1 LHWKVKR
8 VSRETMNQ
16 NQKEYDVIVAGGGHA
31 GVEAALAASR
41 SGLKVLMVTMD
52 NAAFGRMS
60 CNPAIGGTAK
70 GHLVREI
77 DALGGEMGKIADATG
92 IHFRMLNQSKGPAVW
107 SPRSQNDRELYS
119 QEAGRRINA
128 QANLTV
134 IQNIVVDIITDKSGI
149 SGFVLKSVVLST
161 GEIVS
166 CKALVLCAGTF
177 LRGLM
182 HTGEQS
188 RVGGRYGEKSAE
200 RLTQNLET
208 LGFVSGR
215 LKTGT
220 PPRIDF
226 NSVDI
231 SKVEIQ
237 YSDLNPQPFSFQNMR
252 IENKLLPMYLT
263 HTNKETHAI
272 LRKGFD
278 RSPLFT
284 GRIKGIGPR
293 YCPSVEDKVNRFP
306 EKERHQVFLEPEG
319 YNTKVV
325 YVNGFSTSLPED
337 IQLEGLKSIVGLE
350 NVKMLRPGYAVE
362 YDFFPPHQLKLSLET
377 KLVNGLFFA
386 GQINGTSGYEE
397 AAAQGLIA
405 GINAV
410 QYIKGNDP
418 IILKRSEAYI
428 GVLIDDLVNKD
439 TAEPYRMFTSRA
451 EYRLLL
457 RQDNADRRLMKNG
470 NALGLIPDEIYK
482 RLMEKEKWIE
492 EGVRYLNNTSV
503 KPQDINRYF
512 ESKSLEKITESEKLS
527 KLLKRTSVAITELFC
542 LDAIRLNGF
551 ASSLKS
557 HVDEMLYREIL
568 EQIEIGIKYEGY
580 INRQSIE
587 IEKHSRFES
596 QKIPPDFSYDKIK
609 SLSTEGR
616 EKLKKIAPLSI
627 GQASRISG
635 VTPADVSV
643 MLVYLKG

>member
-1 LHWKVKR
+1 
-8 VSRETMNQ
+8 MNQ
-16 NQKEYDVIVAGGGHA
+16 TQLNCDIVIAGGGHA
-31 GVEAALAASR
+31 GVEAALACAR
-41 SGLKVLMVTMD
+41 SGLNVLMVTMD

-119 QEAGRRINA
+119 QEAGRRILA
-128 QANLTV
+128 QSNITV
-134 IQNIVVDIITDKSGI
+134 IQNTVVNIIVDKKNNK
-149 SGFVLKSVVLST
+149 GFVLKGVLLST
-161 GEIVS
+161 GESIS
-166 CKALVLCAGTF
+166 CKAFVLCAGTF

-188 RVGGRYGEKSAE
+188 KIGGRYGEKSAE
-200 RLTQNLET
+200 GLTQNLERF
-208 LGFVSGR
+208 GFVSGR

-226 NSVDI
+226 NSIDLTN
-231 SKVEIQ
+231 VEPQ
-237 YSDLNPQPFSFQNMR
+237 PSDPDPQPFSFQNMQ
-252 IENKLLPMYLT
+252 INNKLIPMYLT

-306 EKERHQVFLEPEG
+306 DKERHQIFLEPEG
-319 YNTKVV
+319 YNTNVV

-337 IQLEGLKSIVGLE
+337 IQLEGMKSIVGLE
-350 NVKMLRPGYAVE
+350 KVKMLRPGYAVE

-377 KLVNGLFFA
+377 KFVDGLFFA

-397 AAAQGLIA
+397 AASQGLIA
-405 GINAV
+405 GINSA

-457 RQDNADRRLMKNG
+457 RQDNADRRLMKIG
-470 NALGLIPDEIYK
+470 FELGLIQTEIYK

-492 EGVRYLNNTSV
+492 EGTRYLENFSI
-503 KPQDINRYF
+503 KPQNINSYF
-512 ESKSLEKITESEKLS
+512 ESKAIETISEPEKLS
-527 KLLKRTSVAITELFC
+527 KLLKRTSVQIKDLFN
-542 LDAIRLNGF
+542 LDVVRSNGF
-551 ASSLKS
+551 VSALKQQ
-557 HVDEMLYREIL
+557 VDVKLYREIL
-568 EQIEIGIKYEGY
+568 EQIEIGTKYEGY
-580 INRQSIE
+580 INRQYAE
-587 IEKHSRFES
+587 IEKHNRFES
-596 QKIPPDFSYDKIK
+596 QKIPSDFNYDSIK
-609 SLSTEGR
+609 SLSTEGK
-616 EKLKKIAPLSI
+616 EKLKKVTPSSI

-643 MLVYLKG
+643 LLVYLKG